1 MFLLLG
7 CSTKIGGYVGNV
19 SHSFVFSLCRSLAL
33 SSSRPFRGHL
43 RSRGGTAEGGL
54 KSPWHVAEELYQKR
68 VLTITGIC
76 VALLVVGIVCV
87 VAYCKTKKQSKKMQN
102 HLHQNMCVEHPN
114 RMLANGP
121 NHPGPG
127 PGQEEIPMVDY
138 ISKNVPATERII
150 RHGTETSGN
159 FSGSRMSSRS
169 HHSST
174 DSHAS
179 CHRCWNEERTWSMER
194 SDSMNSDCHSGALS
208 SSVGTSKCSSPACM
222 ARRAA
227 HCGYS
232 EPPRRPLQYGDS
244 YDSLRDSPHSDRY
257 VSALT
262 TPARLSPVDF
272 HSSLPQQVPTFQIT
286 TPNAS
291 HALSLPPAAS
301 SAAAV
306 GCYSPGDDQPLLRR
320 PRRTRRPCGLAES
333 AGSLPAS
340 PYRFAD
346 DEDYETTQE
355 YMSSRERPKKM
366 GSDRRWRRRPRANGH
381 VSQRAR
387 GPGDFSSQSCLSDSE
402 WEQEDEDEELGDLA
416 HGESTPFLSMQNM
429 TAPEPLTI
437 CRPNDT
443 RTYSGAPRGGS
454 RLNPQGSK
462 LSQDYP
468 LLIEPPT
475 VCANQSAMLLLAIKS
490 QTKNFENR
498 QAIRQTWGHSG
509 LVQGRVGMGG
519 LVQRVFLLA
528 KSAVLE
534 DSKEMMDLEKESKSY
549 GDIIMWD
556 FLDTFF
562 NLTLK
567 DILFWEWFSEHCQNA
582 RFVFKGDDDV
592 FVRTPALLDYLQKE
606 EEVHSAPNSR
616 KKIKDFVVGDVI
628 KRANPLRLKSSKYYI
643 PESFYKGM
651 YPAYAGGGGVIY
663 SGALVLRLFQVSKR
677 VHLFPIDDVYVG
689 MCLQRLR
696 IVPVDQ
702 SGFLTFDFSQE
713 EAKNPCAY
721 HTILLVH
728 KRSPSEVL
736 KL

>member
-1 MFLLLG
+1 VISEGTFAL
-7 CSTKIGGYVGNV
+7 NV
-19 SHSFVFSLCRSLAL
+19 ICGLFTFGISSLEMIKAKGSY
-33 SSSRPFRGHL
+33 
-43 RSRGGTAEGGL
+43 
-54 KSPWHVAEELYQKR
+54 KN
-68 VLTITGIC
+68 
-76 VALLVVGIVCV
+76 VAL
-87 VAYCKTKKQSKKMQN
+87 AS
-102 HLHQNMCVEHPN
+102 HREHP
-114 RMLANGP
+114 
-121 NHPGPG
+121 
-127 PGQEEIPMVDY
+127 Y
-138 ISKNVPATERII
+138 WK
-150 RHGTETSGN
+150 
-159 FSGSRMSSRS
+159 
-169 HHSST
+169 
-174 DSHAS
+174 
-179 CHRCWNEERTWSMER
+179 HRLNINTFWNSMQYVMDR
-194 SDSMNSDCHSGALS
+194 QHNSI
-208 SSVGTSKCSSPACM
+208 
-222 ARRAA
+222 
-227 HCGYS
+227 
-232 EPPRRPLQYGDS
+232 
-244 YDSLRDSPHSDRY
+244 LR
-257 VSALT
+257 
-262 TPARLSPVDF
+262 
-272 HSSLPQQVPTFQIT
+272 
-286 TPNAS
+286 
-291 HALSLPPAAS
+291 
-301 SAAAV
+301 
-306 GCYSPGDDQPLLRR
+306 
-320 PRRTRRPCGLAES
+320 RRTRNLVTLHLLDDSISNSTQHQLGCQPNYAVMWSFLGFFNLTPEMQ
-333 AGSLPAS
+333 
-340 PYRFAD
+340 RF
-346 DEDYETTQE
+346 
-355 YMSSRERPKKM
+355 
-366 GSDRRWRRRPRANGH
+366 
-381 VSQRAR
+381 V
-387 GPGDFSSQSCLSDSE
+387 
-402 WEQEDEDEELGDLA
+402 
-416 HGESTPFLSMQNM
+416 LSMH
-429 TAPEPLTI
+429 
-437 CRPNDT
+437 CR
-443 RTYSGAPRGGS
+443 
-454 RLNPQGSK
+454 
-462 LSQDYP
+462 DYP

-606 EEVHSAPNSR
+606 EEVHSAPNSL

-736 KL
+736 KLWSETLIPSAECSHTTLRSKALGKKRQKPEKMAKEKIELSELDQTSIS